1 MEPPLLVEEDLSRA
15 ELGRRRRKLRDAALS
30 QRIAVFLVGPLATLL
45 VAIILVFFVFFDSS
59 TISGPSMMPT
69 LYDHYYVLTTRGLPD
84 PKRGDIVIINVKAST
99 GPEEWV
105 KRIVGLPGDT
115 VDVRGD
121 VITVNGAPE
130 EFKHAT
136 LTSNSAGPIE
146 HVVVPAGRIFCAGD
160 NRPISEDSR
169 FVGTFALS
177 AVKGRVVFIYA
188 PIEHIGVVPGPAR

>member
-1 MEPPLLVEEDLSRA
+1 MEPPALPDDDLSRA
-15 ELGRRRRKLRDAALS
+15 ELGRRRRRLHDQALS
-30 QRIAVFLVGPLATLL
+30 QRIAVLLVGPLATLL
-45 VAIILVFFVFFDSS
+45 VVVVLVFFVFFDSS

-69 LYDHYYVLTTRGLPD
+69 LSDHYYVLATKSLPD
-84 PKRGDIVIINVKAST
+84 PRRGDIVILNVKQPT

-130 EFKHAT
+130 GFKHAT
-136 LTSNSAGPIE
+136 LTRGAAGPIE
-146 HVVVPAGRIFCAGD
+146 HVVVPAGRIFVAGD
-160 NRPISEDSR
+160 NRAVSEDSR
-169 FVGTFALS
+169 FVGTFSLS

-188 PIEHIGVVPGPAR
+188 PIEQIGVVPGPAR

>member
-1 MEPPLLVEEDLSRA
+1 MEPQALAEEDVSRA

-30 QRIAVFLVGPLATLL
+30 QRIAVFLVGPLAALL
-45 VAIILVFFVFFDSS
+45 LAVVLVFFVFFDSS

-69 LYDHYYVLTTRGLPD
+69 LYDHYYVLATKGLPD
-84 PKRGDIVIINVKAST
+84 PRRGDIVIINVKTPT

-121 VITVNGAPE
+121 AITVNGAPE
-130 EFKHAT
+130 TFPHAV
-136 LTSNSAGPIE
+136 LMGAAAGPIE
-146 HVVVPAGRIFCAGD
+146 HVVVPAGRIFVSGD
-160 NRPISEDSR
+160 NRPVSEDSR
-169 FVGTFALS
+169 YVGTFALS
-177 AVKGRVVFIYA
+177 AVRGRVVFIYA